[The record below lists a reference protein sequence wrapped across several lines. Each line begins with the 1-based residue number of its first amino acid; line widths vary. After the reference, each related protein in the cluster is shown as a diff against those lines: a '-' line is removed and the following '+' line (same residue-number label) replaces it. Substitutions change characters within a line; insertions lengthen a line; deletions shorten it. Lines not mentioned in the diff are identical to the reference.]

1 MLWLVLNKSVDAHT
15 IRPEL
20 SFLKDSVPCLSI
32 STRHAARY
40 RETQTVRRVCGQ
52 SPAVE
57 KLCQCAREAVANFLS
72 PKGQRD

>member
-40 RETQTVRRVCGQ
+40 RETQTV
-52 SPAVE
+52 
-57 KLCQCAREAVANFLS
+57 
-72 PKGQRD
+72 